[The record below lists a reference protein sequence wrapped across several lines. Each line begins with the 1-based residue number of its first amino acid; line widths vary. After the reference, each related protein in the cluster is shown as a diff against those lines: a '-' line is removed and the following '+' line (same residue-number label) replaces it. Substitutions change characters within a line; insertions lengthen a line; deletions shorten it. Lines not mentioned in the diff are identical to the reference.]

1 MKVRVVL
8 TEPEPLVPVIVIGYV
23 PGVASADTVR
33 VRFDLPEP
41 VTEVGLKLAV
51 TPAGRPVADSVT
63 VERNTMEL
71 PDTETTTIPLCPG
84 STEVD
89 VGETETEK
97 PAGPDAVTVSETVA
111 VCVIPPPVPVMVSV
125 EVPVAAVD
133 ATVSV
138 NLDEPEP
145 GAGMDAGLKLAVT
158 PEGKPVTDKA
168 TAELN
173 PPDTVVVMVDEP
185 LLP

>member
-1 MKVRVVL
+1 M
-8 TEPEPLVPVIVIGYV
+8 
-23 PGVASADTVR
+23 
-33 VRFDLPEP
+33 
-41 VTEVGLKLAV
+41 GLKLPV

-71 PDTETTTIPLCPG
+71 PDTETTTTPLCPG
-84 STEVD
+84 STDVD
-89 VGETETEK
+89 VGETEMEK
-97 PAGPDAVTVSETVA
+97 PAAAAAVTVSETVA

-125 EVPVAAVD
+125 EVPTAAVD

-138 NLDEPEP
+138 NVDVPEP

-173 PPDTVVVMVDEP
+173 PPETAVVIFEVP
-185 LLP
+185 